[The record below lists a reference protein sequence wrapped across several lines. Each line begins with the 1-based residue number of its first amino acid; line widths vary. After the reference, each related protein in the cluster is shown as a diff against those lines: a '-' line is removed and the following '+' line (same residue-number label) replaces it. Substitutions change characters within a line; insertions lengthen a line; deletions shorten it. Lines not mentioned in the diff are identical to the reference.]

1 MTCERSLYVV
11 AMDAT
16 DADFDY
22 HGALVVVETD
32 DDEIVFIH
40 PLGAPH
46 DAPASLPSDPCDAGE
61 EPVDA
66 AVRIVREKAGLEVT
80 ILREFITLIQE
91 VTPTGTV
98 CVHRYVA
105 RITGG
110 ELLVNGPEGFAKA
123 YPLDDLPCVVPVRVA
138 IQGTLDAY
146 LELRATDQEA

>member
-1 MTCERSLYVV
+1 
-11 AMDAT
+11 MDAT
-16 DADFDY
+16 HADFDY
-22 HGALVVVETD
+22 HGALAVVETD

-40 PLGAPH
+40 PPGAPH
-46 DAPASLPSDPCDAGE
+46 DFPGSLPSDPCDAGE
-61 EPVDA
+61 EPINA
-66 AVRIVREKAGLEVT
+66 AVRIVREKTGLEVT

-91 VTPTGTV
+91 GTLTGTM
-98 CVHRYVA
+98 CAHGYVA

-138 IQGTLDAY
+138 NQRTLDAH